1 MNFVKYDVYQIL
13 YRILSFLESRFLG
26 SNGLEEEFNSLV
38 NQSVWDVKIEEAK
51 FLSKLCF
58 RDLILINIKLI
69 FAAFKSEC

>member
-38 NQSVWDVKIEEAK
+38 NQSVWDVEIEEAK